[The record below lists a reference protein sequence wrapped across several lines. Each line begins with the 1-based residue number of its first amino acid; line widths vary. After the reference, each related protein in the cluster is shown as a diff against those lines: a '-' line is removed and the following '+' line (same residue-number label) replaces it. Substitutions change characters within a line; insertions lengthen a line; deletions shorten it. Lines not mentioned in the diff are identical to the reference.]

1 MTLMW
6 AGLWAGMSWLYSV
19 VSPSS
24 NYWEMA
30 KKKKKDTFTGSD
42 PQVVGRTVV
51 AALILG
57 AREQKLREKAGTSS
71 RLRSTWLPG
80 SGPGTRLTEP
90 SLFSWPALY
99 SNSFLGTVL
108 TRILPC
114 ALALALTGW

>member
-1 MTLMW
+1 MGRPPGRDEL
-6 AGLWAGMSWLYSV
+6 ALPCSESIRQLLGNG
-19 VSPSS
+19 
-24 NYWEMA
+24 
-30 KKKKKDTFTGSD
+30 KKKKDTFTGSD

-71 RLRSTWLPG
+71 RLHSTWLPG

-108 TRILPC
+108 TRMWPC
-114 ALALALTGW
+114 ALALALTRW